1 MDPAVPR
8 DAPRRR
14 WRASLAA
21 VAPGLAALLHYDR
34 SAARYDLIAGF
45 TVGLVAV
52 PSALA
57 MGELAGVPVQF
68 GLYATLFPLAVYGLL
83 ATSRQHVIGP
93 DAALSALTAA
103 TLAPLAT
110 VDGAVDPALYAVLA
124 AGLAIAMGGLL
135 VLAGVLHL
143 GFIGDFFGK
152 PVLLGYI
159 NGVAVIVIFS
169 QLEKLLG
176 IAVDANDFV
185 PMVEET
191 AGDLGDLNGSTVLLS
206 LGLLAIALAV
216 RRFVPGFPASIAVL
230 VAALGVA
237 TVFDLG
243 DWDIATVGDV
253 EGGLPPIGIP
263 DVTLSQLTE
272 LLLPAGAFA
281 LIAFADT
288 AATVRTFA
296 QRHHYDVD
304 ANRELTALGT
314 ANLLSGLTSAFPVS
328 SSNSRS
334 AVNDA
339 TGARTQAS
347 ALVAAVVVG
356 LFLLF
361 LMPLIEPLPKAALG
375 VVIVIAASGLIDVRS
390 IWSLRHIRSAEVGLA
405 VAAFAGVLVF
415 GVLGGIA
422 IAIALS
428 IGVFLHRAARPHDAV
443 LGHVHDLDGYHDI
456 AREKGAESIP
466 GLLVYRFDAPPFF
479 VNAEYLRQRVLAL
492 VDGSDDLR
500 CLLLNAESWTFLDS
514 TAIDMLLGLS
524 DELEQRDIVLCV
536 ARLKGRQREI
546 FDATGLT
553 ARIGHDRFFPT
564 IRAAV
569 AAFESTD
576 APAER

>member
-1 MDPAVPR
+1 MDPAVPQESPR
-8 DAPRRR
+8 GRRR
-14 WRASLAA
+14 VSLAA
-21 VAPGLAALLHYDR
+21 VAPGLAALLHYDF

-45 TVGLVAV
+45 TVGVVAV
-52 PSALA
+52 PAGLA
-57 MGELAGVPVQF
+57 MGELAGVPVVF
-68 GLYATLFPLAVYGLL
+68 GLYATLFPLAAYGLL

-103 TLAPLAT
+103 TLTPLAT

-124 AGLAIAMGGLL
+124 AGLALAMGGLL

-143 GFIGDFFGK
+143 GFVGDFFGK

-159 NGVAVIVIFS
+159 NGVAVLVIFG
-169 QLEKLLG
+169 QLEKMLG
-176 IAVDANDFV
+176 ITVDANDFV

-191 AGDLGDLNGSTVLLS
+191 VGDLGDLNGSTVLLS
-206 LGLLAIALAV
+206 LGLLAIAVAV

-230 VAALGVA
+230 VAALGLA
-237 TVFDLG
+237 TVFDVT
-243 DWDIATVGDV
+243 DWDVATVGDV

-296 QRHHYDVD
+296 QRHHYEVD

-314 ANLLSGLTSAFPVS
+314 ANVLSGLTSAFPVS

-422 IAIALS
+422 IAISLS

-443 LGHVHDLDGYHDI
+443 LGQVHDLDGYHDI
-456 AREKGAESIP
+456 EREKGAESIP
-466 GLLVYRFDAPPFF
+466 GLLVYRFDAPLFF
-479 VNAEYLRQRVLAL
+479 VNAEYLRRRVLDL
-492 VDGSDDLR
+492 VEAADDLEWIV
-500 CLLLNAESWTFLDS
+500 LNAEAWMFVDA
-514 TAIDMLLGLS
+514 TAIDMLS
-524 DELEQRDIVLCV
+524 ELQSELAGRDITLAF
-536 ARLKGRQREI
+536 ARLKGRQRDI
-546 FDATGLT
+546 FAQTGLT
-553 ARIGHDRFFPT
+553 AQVGAERFFPT
-564 IRAAV
+564 VRTAV
-569 AAFESTD
+569 AAYEGRS
-576 APAER
+576 

>member
-8 DAPRRR
+8 DSPRRR
-14 WRASLAA
+14 RRPSLAA

-34 SAARYDLIAGF
+34 SAARYNLIAGF

-68 GLYATLFPLAVYGLL
+68 GLYATLFPLAAYGLL

-159 NGVAVIVIFS
+159 NGVAVIVIFG

-176 IAVDANDFV
+176 ITVDANDFV

-191 AGDLGDLNGSTVLLS
+191 VGDLGDLNGSTVLLS

-237 TVFDLG
+237 TLFDVG

-253 EGGLPPIGIP
+253 EGGLPPVGIP

-272 LLLPAGAFA
+272 LLLPASAFG

-296 QRHHYDVD
+296 QRHHYEVD

-314 ANLLSGLTSAFPVS
+314 ANVLSGLTSAFPVS

-356 LFLLF
+356 LCLLF

-405 VAAFAGVLVF
+405 VAAFVGAWSS
-415 GVLGGIA
+415 A
-422 IAIALS
+422 CS
-428 IGVFLHRAARPHDAV
+428 AASRSRSRSRSGCSSTVPPGPTTRCSATST
-443 LGHVHDLDGYHDI
+443 I
-456 AREKGAESIP
+456 STATTTSARSGCRVDSRSARIP
-466 GLLVYRFDAPPFF
+466 LRRTTV
-479 VNAEYLRQRVLAL
+479 LRQRRIPEAARARPRRGGRRPRLARPERRGMD
-492 VDGSDDLR
+492 VRRCDGDRHALGAAVGTGRPRHHARLR
-500 CLLLNAESWTFLDS
+500 PPQGPPARHLLADRAHRSSRGRLLLPHRPDRG
-514 TAIDMLLGLS
+514 D
-524 DELEQRDIVLCV
+524 
-536 ARLKGRQREI
+536 RL
-546 FDATGLT
+546 
-553 ARIGHDRFFPT
+553 
-564 IRAAV
+564 
-569 AAFESTD
+569 
-576 APAER
+576 